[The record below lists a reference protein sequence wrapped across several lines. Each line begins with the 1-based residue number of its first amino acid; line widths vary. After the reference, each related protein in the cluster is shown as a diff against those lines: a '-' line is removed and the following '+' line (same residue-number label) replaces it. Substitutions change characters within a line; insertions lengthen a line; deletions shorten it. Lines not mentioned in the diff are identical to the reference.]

1 MEVIL
6 EQLAPLLLLCLN
18 AFLPVL
24 LRYISTFE
32 GHIAGSALEA
42 SLFRKM
48 AAFQV
53 SFTNAHTYFSRLHYD
68 TSFISIS
75 SRVTLLHS
83 SFGPCSNY
91 VPHFAFPVKTIFLTF
106 HFRLSKLSL

>member
-1 MEVIL
+1 MSFISSLTEVDSLRESVPAIDNMLTKAPWMEVIL

-18 AFLPVL
+18 GFLPVL
-24 LRYISTFE
+24 LRFISTFE

-53 SFTNAHTYFSRLHYD
+53 S
-68 TSFISIS
+68 
-75 SRVTLLHS
+75 
-83 SFGPCSNY
+83 
-91 VPHFAFPVKTIFLTF
+91 
-106 HFRLSKLSL
+106 